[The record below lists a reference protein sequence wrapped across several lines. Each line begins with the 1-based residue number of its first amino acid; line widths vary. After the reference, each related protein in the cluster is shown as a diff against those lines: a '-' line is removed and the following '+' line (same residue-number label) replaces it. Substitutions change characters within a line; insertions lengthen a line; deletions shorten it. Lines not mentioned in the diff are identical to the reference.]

1 MASTFS
7 DRLGIELI
15 GDGEQSNS
23 WGTTTNNNFG
33 NIFDEAI
40 SGFLSIDLGSQSSPY
55 ALSFNNG
62 PVTRATQQDRQAVL
76 RFHNTSSAFI
86 IQVNNNT
93 SPNNTRERIFRII
106 NDCTN
111 TLQLKQGTSG
121 NTSDL
126 IPAGSK
132 AIIATD
138 GTNFYTIVTS
148 TGGAGTATAVNTTTF
163 TAVAGQRLLINT
175 SNTGGGA
182 NAPITVTLP
191 APGASTVGD
200 QIGFLDIAD
209 HFDTNALTINPNGGK
224 VFGAT
229 ANGTVST
236 EGAGFTLIFTGT
248 DFGWKIMEK

>member
-23 WGTTTNNNFG
+23 WGNTTNNNFC

-40 SGFLSIDLGSQSSPY
+40 SGFLSIELGAQSSPY

-76 RFHNTSSAFI
+76 RFHNTSRAFI

-148 TGGAGTATAVNTTTF
+148 TGGAGTATSVNATTF

-175 SNTGGGA
+175 SGTAGGA
-182 NAPITVTLP
+182 NAPVTVTLP

-209 HFDTNALTINPNGGK
+209 NFDTNALTINPNGGK
-224 VFGAT
+224 VFGST

>member
-23 WGTTTNNNFG
+23 WGNTTNNNFG

-40 SGFLSIDLGSQSSPY
+40 SGFLSIDLGAQSSPY

-148 TGGAGTATAVNTTTF
+148 TGGAGTATSVNATTF

-175 SNTGGGA
+175 SGTAGGA
-182 NAPITVTLP
+182 NAPLIPHLS
-191 APGASTVGD
+191 PGW
-200 QIGFLDIAD
+200 
-209 HFDTNALTINPNGGK
+209 
-224 VFGAT
+224 
-229 ANGTVST
+229 
-236 EGAGFTLIFTGT
+236 EGAAGLGLSHMHRRTWRTHDHSRLRSRSPPALPV
-248 DFGWKIMEK
+248 

>member
-1 MASTFS
+1 M
-7 DRLGIELI
+7 
-15 GDGEQSNS
+15 
-23 WGTTTNNNFG
+23 
-33 NIFDEAI
+33 
-40 SGFLSIDLGSQSSPY
+40 
-55 ALSFNNG
+55 
-62 PVTRATQQDRQAVL
+62 

-148 TGGAGTATAVNTTTF
+148 TGGAGTATSVNATTF

-175 SNTGGGA
+175 SGTAGGA
-182 NAPITVTLP
+182 NAPVTVTLP

-209 HFDTNALTINPNGGK
+209 NFDTNALTINPNGGK
-224 VFGAT
+224 VFGST

>member
-40 SGFLSIDLGSQSSPY
+40 SGFLSIDLGAQSSPY

-76 RFHNTSSAFI
+76 RFHNTNSAFI

-132 AIIATD
+132 AIIATE
-138 GTNFYTIVTS
+138 
-148 TGGAGTATAVNTTTF
+148 
-163 TAVAGQRLLINT
+163 
-175 SNTGGGA
+175 
-182 NAPITVTLP
+182 
-191 APGASTVGD
+191 ASSLKE
-200 QIGFLDIAD
+200 I
-209 HFDTNALTINPNGGK
+209 GK
-224 VFGAT
+224 VIKYLKDNSSSSLDMSLA
-229 ANGTVST
+229 SK
-236 EGAGFTLIFTGT
+236 LI
-248 DFGWKIMEK
+248 KEKLQN